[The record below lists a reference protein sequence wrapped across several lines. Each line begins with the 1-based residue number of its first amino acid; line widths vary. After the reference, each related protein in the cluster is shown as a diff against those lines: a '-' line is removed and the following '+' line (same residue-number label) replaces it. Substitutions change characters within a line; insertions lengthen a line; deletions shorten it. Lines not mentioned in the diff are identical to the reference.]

1 LKYSTKWNVVVA
13 PTTYTPGTN
22 INIVVS
28 GSIPFRGILVTA
40 SKGTIAVPGGGLYQR
55 LGCTA
60 PISAVTHTDTTDKG
74 AALTLTFTPPAAGSG
89 TVTITS
95 IIYGSRTG
103 SPRVCDYFGKDFTLT
118 EAGAVTPKPTTTA
131 PPVTPKPV
139 AVTPKPATA
148 PPVTPKPATA
158 PPVTPKPVG
167 PTSAPPTTPST
178 APTTTAGPATT
189 TATPVFMGDI
199 VVLPRHST
207 LRVTKIDPGDEFSAQ
222 SFSESALAP
231 AFGPVGFGYNV
242 ADFNVSKFGGSFTE
256 GTTDLFIRSTVTLS
270 QAQFDQMQGAILKV
284 AVDDAADLWVR
295 GEVIDTSASAM
306 KSLTASYFTQTF
318 NLPKSKFAVGPNIIA
333 AHVVNLVT
341 PTTMLYDLEVVLV
354 FPRPGTT
361 PPTTVGNGPV
371 GGSPAGTLAPGAACT
386 PGASGCVCK
395 LMNKCDVT
403 EATCDDGIC
412 LVRGCVKGEAGC
424 PCLAD
429 STCIGVGRECR
440 GGQCVFPSQCPMPGL
455 EPGCQ
460 CTAAGACVGT
470 SASPLKCLMASDV
483 CLQVRQYTCNAGE
496 PGCWCKSDQTCA
508 SDDTICVDKGF
519 GRKNCVFKVLMS
531 ADVTA
536 ASTTAISV
544 FSIVVA
550 ALLAMLIQ

>member
-1 LKYSTKWNVVVA
+1 MA
-13 PTTYTPGTN
+13 PTSYTPGTN
-22 INIVVS
+22 VNIVIS
-28 GSIPFRGILVTA
+28 GSVPFRGIVVTA
-40 SKGTIAVPGGGLYQR
+40 SKGTINVPAGGAYQR

-60 PISAVTHTDTTDKG
+60 PISGITHTDTSDKG
-74 AALTLTFTPPAAGSG
+74 AAVTISFTPPAVGGG
-89 TVTITS
+89 TVTITA
-95 IIYGSRTG
+95 IVYGSRSATN
-103 SPRVCDYFGKDFTLT
+103 PRVCDYFGKDFTLT
-118 EAGAVTPKPTTTA
+118 ENGAVTTTPKPTTVTPKPTTVTPKPTTA
-131 PPVTPKPV
+131 PPVTPKP
-139 AVTPKPATA
+139 APA
-148 PPVTPKPATA
+148 PPVTPKP
-158 PPVTPKPVG
+158 PG
-167 PTSAPPTTPST
+167 PTVAPTTPPST
-178 APTTTAGPATT
+178 APSTASPTSPPTT

-199 VVLPRHST
+199 VVLPRHSAM
-207 LRVTKIDPGDEFSAQ
+207 RVTKIDPGDEFSAQ

-295 GEVIDTSASAM
+295 GEVIDTSASSM

-318 NLPKSKFAVGPNIIA
+318 TLGKDKFAVGPNIIA

-361 PPTTVGNGPV
+361 GPTTMGGPV
-371 GGSPAGTLAPGAACT
+371 SIPPTLAPGAACT
-386 PGASGCVCK
+386 PGTSGCVCQ

-424 PCLAD
+424 PCLPD
-429 STCIGVGRECR
+429 NTCIGVGRECR
-440 GGQCVFPSQCPMPGL
+440 GGQCVFPGQCPMPGL

-460 CTAAGACVGT
+460 CTAAAACVGT
-470 SASPLKCLMASDV
+470 SASPLKCLEASDV
-483 CLQVRQYTCNAGE
+483 CLQVRQYTCVAGD
-496 PGCWCKSDQTCA
+496 PGCWCKSDQTCS

-519 GRKNCVFKVLMS
+519 GRKNCVYKVLMS
-531 ADVTA
+531 TDVTA